1 MEVVIVGI
9 LGDLGFGGNV
19 DVCVII
25 KIGVKLLWILS
36 LFIEFVKRFGCYY
49 FVFGIIVVLI

>member
-1 MEVVIVGI
+1 MEVIIVGI

-25 KIGVKLLWILS
+25 RIGVKLLRILS
-36 LFIEFVKRFGCYY
+36 LFIKF
-49 FVFGIIVVLI
+49 IVR